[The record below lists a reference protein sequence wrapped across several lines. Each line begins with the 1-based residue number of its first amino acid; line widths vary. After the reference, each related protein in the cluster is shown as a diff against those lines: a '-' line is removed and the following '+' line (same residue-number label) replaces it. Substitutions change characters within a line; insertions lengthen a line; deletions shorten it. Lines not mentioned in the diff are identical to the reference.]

1 MNRTAEVVI
10 IGGGVIGAS
19 IAYHLSQARV
29 KNIVLL
35 EKNLLGS
42 GSTGKAAGLTILQW
56 ANEIDVQL
64 VQGSLEIYRELIKHN
79 QDIKFNQNG
88 LIYLATTA
96 QEEQYLKDSQA
107 LLNKYNIKSE
117 WLDRASIR
125 KHLGHWMHLN
135 DFPAGLYTPDDG
147 YLDPFQIVNGFA
159 QEARQKGVKIY
170 EMAPVT
176 AIKATGNTFE
186 VQSSEGTFSTPLLIN
201 AAGCWAKK
209 VGEMLG
215 LKLPLK
221 PYRTQIAVLKPS
233 HPLPNDITAVYDMNR
248 NVYFHGE
255 TGGLLLAGDGTTET
269 EENPD
274 QFRQKA
280 DSAFLEEIA
289 QKISYLIPGMAD
301 AQVTNSWAGLVTA
314 TPDRMPIIGR
324 IPQTNNPALSGAEGF
339 ILATGDNGYGFM
351 RAGMIGRIVAEVA
364 LNQPPSINIAKLT
377 MNRFGGQDLSEFK
390 ITQGMGV

>member
-1 MNRTAEVVI
+1 MSKTADIVI

-19 IAYHLSQARV
+19 IAYHLSQAGAR
-29 KNIVLL
+29 NIVLL

-42 GSTGKAAGLTILQW
+42 GSSGKAAGLTILQW

-64 VQGSLEIYRELIKHN
+64 VQGSLDIYRELIKRN
-79 QDIKFNQNG
+79 KDIKFHQSG

-96 QEEQYLKDSQA
+96 QEEQYLRDSQT
-107 LLNKYNIKSE
+107 LLNKYNIKSD
-117 WLDRASIR
+117 WLDRAGIR
-125 KHLGHWMHLN
+125 KHLGHWMHLD
-135 DFPAGLYTPDDG
+135 DFPAGLYTPEDG

-159 QEARQKGVKIY
+159 KEARRNGAKLY

-176 AIKATGNTFE
+176 GLRRTGDIFE
-186 VQSSEGTFSTPLLIN
+186 VTSSEGTFSTPLLIN

-209 VGEMLG
+209 VGELLG

-233 HPLPNDITAVYDMNR
+233 HPLPQNITAVYDINR
-248 NVYFHGE
+248 NVYFHSE

-280 DSAFLEEIA
+280 DNAFLEEIA

-301 AQVTNSWAGLVTA
+301 AGVANSWAGLVTA

-324 IPQTNNPALSGAEGF
+324 MPEIPNF

-351 RAGMIGRIVAEVA
+351 RAGMLGKLVAEIA
-364 LNQPPSINIAKLT
+364 LNKPPSIIIDKLT
-377 MNRFGGQDLSEFK
+377 LNRFGNKDFSEFK
-390 ITQGMGV
+390 ITQGMGL

>member
-10 IGGGVIGAS
+10 IGGGGIGTS
-19 IAYHLSQARV
+19 IAYHLSQAGV
-29 KNIVLL
+29 KNVVLL

-42 GSTGKAAGLTILQW
+42 GSSSKAAGLTILQW
-56 ANEIDVQL
+56 ANESDVQL
-64 VQGSLEIYRELIKHN
+64 VQRSMEIYHELIRQNK
-79 QDIKFNQNG
+79 DIKFHQSG

-96 QEEQYLKDSQA
+96 EEEKYLRDSKI
-107 LLNKYNIKSE
+107 LLDKYHIKSE
-117 WLDRASIR
+117 LLDR
-125 KHLGHWMHLN
+125 KGVKEYLGHWMHLAN
-135 DFPAGLYTPDDG
+135 FPSGLYTPDDG

-159 QEARQKGVKIY
+159 KESRRNGVNLY
-170 EMAPVT
+170 EMAQVT
-176 AIKATGNTFE
+176 AIRKTGNTFE
-186 VQSSEGTFSTPLLIN
+186 VQSPEGVFFTPIVIN

-209 VGEMLG
+209 VGELLG

-233 HPLPNDITAVYDMNR
+233 RPLPKDIIAVYDMNR
-248 NVYFHGE
+248 NVYFHSE
-255 TGGLLLAGDGTTET
+255 TGGLLLAGDGTTNN

-301 AQVTNSWAGLVTA
+301 AGVANSWAGLVTA

-324 IPQTNNPALSGAEGF
+324 IPQMDNF

-351 RAGMIGRIVAEVA
+351 RAGMLGKLVAEIA
-364 LNQPPSINIAKLT
+364 LNQPPTINIEGLT
-377 MNRFGGQDLSEFK
+377 IDRFGNKDLSDFK
-390 ITQGMGV
+390 ISQGMGL